1 MQTELTMNQEHLFT
15 PTPELMQEWLTKWK
29 AKRATV
35 PYDEFFAT
43 EAARWGADQE
53 LDACC
58 EWLHHSLPGYDKH
71 YADYLRNA
79 RRSKPSLKE
88 RALAVVEN
96 LIICEHLSK
105 QDETTLLDALESLPD

>member
-1 MQTELTMNQEHLFT
+1 MNQDSLFK

-53 LDACC
+53 LEACC
-58 EWLHHSLPGYDKH
+58 TEIHALYGK
-71 YADYLRNA
+71 LRA
-79 RRSKPSLKE
+79 ESFRSKRRPEPTSLKE
-88 RALAVVEN
+88 RAITIVEN

>member
-1 MQTELTMNQEHLFT
+1 
-15 PTPELMQEWLTKWK
+15 MQEWLTKWK

-53 LDACC
+53 LEACC
-58 EWLHHSLPGYDKH
+58 EWLRHGLPYESH
-71 YADYLRNA
+71 ADYLRNA
-79 RRSKPSLKE
+79 RRPKPSLKE
-88 RALAVVEN
+88 RAITIVEN

>member
-1 MQTELTMNQEHLFT
+1 MNQDSLFK

-53 LDACC
+53 LEACVKWISEQDC
-58 EWLHHSLPGYDKH
+58 TWTSSQ
-71 YADYLRNA
+71 LRCSCS
-79 RRSKPSLKE
+79 RQ
-88 RALAVVEN
+88 V
-96 LIICEHLSK
+96 
-105 QDETTLLDALESLPD
+105 LEPP

>member
-1 MQTELTMNQEHLFT
+1 MNQDSLFK

-53 LDACC
+53 LEACVKWIS
-58 EWLHHSLPGYDKH
+58 EQDWTWTSSQ
-71 YADYLRNA
+71 LRSA
-79 RRSKPSLKE
+79 RRPKPSLKE
-88 RALAVVEN
+88 RAITIVEN

-105 QDETTLLDALESLPD
+105 QDETTLLDALESLSD

>member
-1 MQTELTMNQEHLFT
+1 MNQDSLFK

-53 LDACC
+53 LEACC
-58 EWLHHSLPGYDKH
+58 NWISMHTTWD
-71 YADYLRNA
+71 ANRLRIA
-79 RRSKPSLKE
+79 RRPEPTSLKE
-88 RALAVVEN
+88 RAITIVEN

>member
-1 MQTELTMNQEHLFT
+1 
-15 PTPELMQEWLTKWK
+15 MQEWLTKWK

-53 LDACC
+53 LEACVKWISEQDC
-58 EWLHHSLPGYDKH
+58 TWTSSQ
-71 YADYLRNA
+71 LRSA
-79 RRSKPSLKE
+79 RRPKPSLKE
-88 RALAVVEN
+88 RAITIVEN

-105 QDETTLLDALESLPD
+105 QDETTLLDALESLSD